1 MQHKTEGFTRRGCR
15 PHPDASPFSPNLPQL
30 RALSG
35 AALSSSLASEK
46 AEAAPERGGHDL
58 EKTCCGNKA
67 TRPTPQLSP
76 APGLVLFSPTHSHS
90 PSQPAKICISGE
102 IPRGKTSPSAKQLV
116 FCCLYFLSTNLS
128 DLSIRQSKP
137 EASAAAAPRSALLP
151 RTRPSRVLP

>member
-1 MQHKTEGFTRRGCR
+1 MGCGAATALQHKTEGFTRRGCR
-15 PHPDASPFSPNLPQL
+15 PHPDASPFSPNLSQL

-76 APGLVLFSPTHSHS
+76 APGWYCLVLLIPTLRASLQKSVFQGKFQGVKHLLR
-90 PSQPAKICISGE
+90 QNNWCFAVYISY
-102 IPRGKTSPSAKQLV
+102 Q
-116 FCCLYFLSTNLS
+116 
-128 DLSIRQSKP
+128 
-137 EASAAAAPRSALLP
+137 
-151 RTRPSRVLP
+151 